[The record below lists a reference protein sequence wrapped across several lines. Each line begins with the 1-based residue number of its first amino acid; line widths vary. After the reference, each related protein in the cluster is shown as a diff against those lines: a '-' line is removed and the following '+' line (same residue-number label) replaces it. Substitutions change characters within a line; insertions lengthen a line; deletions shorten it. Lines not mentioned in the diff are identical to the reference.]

1 MSSNASVSVKE
12 PFIRLKRRT
21 DLRWYQSWLI
31 RIIAVLLA
39 LVVNAIFIN
48 SLTGISPLEVY
59 KVMWSGTFESGFK
72 FMTTL
77 RDTMVLLCVG
87 LALVPAFSM
96 RFWNIGGEGQ
106 VLMGALASILLM
118 IYASGLPNA
127 LLLLLMFLSSAVFG
141 AMWAFIPAYFKAKWN
156 TNETLFTLMMNY
168 VAINIVNAL
177 TNIWRGS
184 KSAMGTINS
193 HTRKG
198 WFPKFLGYR
207 FMPFILIVVAM
218 AVFITIYMR
227 YSKHGYEISVLGDSP
242 NTARYAG
249 IKTKKVIIRTMI
261 LSGALCGIAGF
272 GIVSGIDMT
281 ISSST
286 ARGFGFTAIIVAW
299 LAKFEPAYMFI
310 ISFLLTFLD
319 KGASQIT
326 SAYSVL
332 NDYASQVI
340 TGIILFFILGSEFFV
355 RYKII
360 FRGHHAVT
368 AAAAAAASGTS
379 SASKNEPARKDGDK

>member
-141 AMWAFIPAYFKAKWN
+141 ALWAFIPAYFKAKWN

-198 WFPKFLGYR
+198 WFPKVLGYR

-286 ARGFGFTAIIVAW
+286 ARGFGFTAII
-299 LAKFEPAYMFI
+299 
-310 ISFLLTFLD
+310 

>member
-1 MSSNASVSVKE
+1 
-12 PFIRLKRRT
+12 
-21 DLRWYQSWLI
+21 
-31 RIIAVLLA
+31 
-39 LVVNAIFIN
+39 
-48 SLTGISPLEVY
+48 
-59 KVMWSGTFESGFK
+59 
-72 FMTTL
+72 
-77 RDTMVLLCVG
+77 
-87 LALVPAFSM
+87 
-96 RFWNIGGEGQ
+96 
-106 VLMGALASILLM
+106 
-118 IYASGLPNA
+118 
-127 LLLLLMFLSSAVFG
+127 
-141 AMWAFIPAYFKAKWN
+141 
-156 TNETLFTLMMNY
+156 MMNY

-198 WFPKFLGYR
+198 WFPKILGYR

>member
-1 MSSNASVSVKE
+1 
-12 PFIRLKRRT
+12 
-21 DLRWYQSWLI
+21 
-31 RIIAVLLA
+31 
-39 LVVNAIFIN
+39 
-48 SLTGISPLEVY
+48 
-59 KVMWSGTFESGFK
+59 
-72 FMTTL
+72 
-77 RDTMVLLCVG
+77 
-87 LALVPAFSM
+87 
-96 RFWNIGGEGQ
+96 
-106 VLMGALASILLM
+106 
-118 IYASGLPNA
+118 
-127 LLLLLMFLSSAVFG
+127 
-141 AMWAFIPAYFKAKWN
+141 
-156 TNETLFTLMMNY
+156 
-168 VAINIVNAL
+168 
-177 TNIWRGS
+177 
-184 KSAMGTINS
+184 
-193 HTRKG
+193 
-198 WFPKFLGYR
+198 
-207 FMPFILIVVAM
+207 
-218 AVFITIYMR
+218 
-227 YSKHGYEISVLGDSP
+227 
-242 NTARYAG
+242 
-249 IKTKKVIIRTMI
+249 MI

>member
-1 MSSNASVSVKE
+1 
-12 PFIRLKRRT
+12 
-21 DLRWYQSWLI
+21 
-31 RIIAVLLA
+31 
-39 LVVNAIFIN
+39 
-48 SLTGISPLEVY
+48 
-59 KVMWSGTFESGFK
+59 
-72 FMTTL
+72 
-77 RDTMVLLCVG
+77 
-87 LALVPAFSM
+87 M

-141 AMWAFIPAYFKAKWN
+141 ALWAFIPAYFKAKWN